1 MLFTPYHFLD
11 QHLHNGP
18 HLVYFGPWTLNAL
31 TCPSREPTSEATK
44 ARVYG
49 QGIEVR
55 KVNLTGQQR
64 HTESVNTHDQSRI
77 RTHDPSV

>member
-1 MLFTPYHFLD
+1 MLCASYSFLD
-11 QHLHNGP
+11 QHLHNKP
-18 HLVYFGPWTLNAL
+18 YLVCFDPRTLGAL
-31 TCPSREPTSEATK
+31 TCPNRELTSETTK

-64 HTESVNTHDQSRI
+64 HTECANTHS
-77 RTHDPSV
+77 